1 MVDLDT
7 TFTPGVAL
15 AVFDAGD
22 TPGVIIL
29 ASATA
34 VPATATPGV
43 ITSAAATT
51 VPVGGWLVLL
61 RLTKWRARSVLALP
75 VGLGLGYRVRVYDL
89 GYMVQD

>member
-1 MVDLDT
+1 M
-7 TFTPGVAL
+7 FAAEMAG
-15 AVFDAGD
+15 AVLDAGD

-34 VPATATPGV
+34 VLATATPGV

-51 VPVGGWLVLL
+51 GSVGGWLVLL

-75 VGLGLGYRVRVYDL
+75 VGLRLGLEFRCRVDITEGTDGL
-89 GYMVQD
+89 